1 MVTFQVVAT
10 IVALGFGAAPAAKV
24 DPAARTF
31 VQGIY
36 DAYVGRDA
44 KGVALDKKSDV
55 KRYFAPDLAKKI
67 LADRANAAKKGEVPS
82 LDGDP
87 FVDAQDWQIE
97 KVDVS
102 MGANASSTD
111 RAMATVSFKNADT
124 QQLVVLDLQKT
135 KAGWRVSEV
144 SVKGRTL
151 SSLLK
156 AH

>member
-1 MVTFQVVAT
+1 MVTFRIAAT
-10 IVALGFGAAPAAKV
+10 IVALGLSANAPI
-24 DPAARTF
+24 DPAAETF
-31 VQGIY
+31 VKGIY
-36 DAYVGRDA
+36 ATYTG
-44 KGVALDKKSDV
+44 KKSQGVKLNKPSDV
-55 KRYFAPDLAKKI
+55 KRYFAPELAAKI

-111 RAMATVSFKNADT
+111 RALATVSFKNADT